1 MIAYL
6 EGEIID
12 LSFHSLIIKIN
23 SWIGYEVNINE
34 FTFSQLE
41 FWQKSSLFIYHS
53 ISEWRES
60 LYAFLEKEERQ
71 IFTEIIK
78 ISGIGGRMGLNLLNF
93 WYEKLMEALQKGERS
108 FFENVKGIGKKLGEK
123 ILIEMKDKDFVKLY
137 SSLEKWNISEEKAN
151 IIETSELGEE
161 IKKSLVGLGYK
172 EGDVE
177 RELKN
182 LPLWY
187 ESLEMILPYIIKKL
201 S

>member
-12 LSFHSLIIKIN
+12 LSFHSLIIKTN
-23 SWIGYEVNINE
+23 SGIGYEININE
-34 FTFSQLE
+34 FTFSQLSFGE
-41 FWQKSSLFIYHS
+41 RSSFFIYHS
-53 ISEWRES
+53 ISEGRES

-93 WYEKLMEALQKGERS
+93 GYEKLMEALQKGDKS
-108 FFENVKGIGKKLGEK
+108 FFENVKGIGKKLAEK
-123 ILIEMKDKDFVKLY
+123 ILIEMKDKDFVKMHF
-137 SSLEKWNISEEKAN
+137 SGEKGNISEERAN
-151 IIETSELGEE
+151 IIETNELGEE

-182 LPLWY
+182 LPLGY